1 MANKKKRGGRRWG
14 WFLGGMG
21 LGAGVAYLLF
31 SRREQLSQI
40 QMPEKL
46 NKTVSKT
53 AGKLKG
59 AAQDLGNRTSDLLGQ
74 AGSSGEANKPSE
86 TKSLQVLSELS
97 GQPKAKEQSSDAQP
111 DQEQGGWHD
120 ALGVQLNQ
128 ELEKQRDAQ
137 STRQDAAERRESGGP
152 GGGQGRRDE
161 VGNTGIYPVSSGQ
174 MPPGDEVIRT
184 PGEFGQ
190 RGRGLE
196 GYNDHGESGFTQAE
210 VQIYGAQPG
219 TADQNQPA
227 AEAKKPQK
235 KDQTKILDSETA
247 ASGMV
252 DVNQDNVDPASL

>member
-1 MANKKKRGGRRWG
+1 
-14 WFLGGMG
+14 MG
-21 LGAGVAYLLF
+21 LGAGAVYLLS
-31 SRREQLSQI
+31 SRRGQPDQSQI
-40 QMPEKL
+40 SSKL
-46 NKTVSKT
+46 NEVASKT

-59 AAQDLGNRTSDLLGQ
+59 LTQDLGNRTSDLLGQ
-74 AGSSGEANKPSE
+74 AGPSAEANKPSE

-97 GQPKAKEQSSDAQP
+97 GQPRPKEQVSAAQP

-128 ELEKQRDAQ
+128 ELEKQRDEQ
-137 STRQDAAERRESGGP
+137 STSQDAAERRESGEP

-184 PGEFGQ
+184 PGEYGQ

-196 GYNDHGESGFTQAE
+196 GYYDHGESGFTQAE

-219 TADQNQPA
+219 SADQDQPA
-227 AEAKKPQK
+227 AEAKKPENK
-235 KDQTKILDSETA
+235 VPVKDFDSETA
-247 ASGMV
+247 VSGMV
-252 DVNQDNVDPASL
+252 DVNQDNIDPASL